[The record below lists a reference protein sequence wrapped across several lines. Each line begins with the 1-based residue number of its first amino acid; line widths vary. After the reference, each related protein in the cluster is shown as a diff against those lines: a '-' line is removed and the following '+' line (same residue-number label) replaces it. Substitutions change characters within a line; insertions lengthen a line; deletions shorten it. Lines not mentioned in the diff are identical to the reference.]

1 VKVLAS
7 CAVGLAS
14 LAVAW
19 AVLTSEQASPLPAVV
34 AAPQPPTAEET
45 AARQAV
51 ETYRQAMSASDQR
64 TLCALAAQAAEA
76 HRKAG
81 SAEGAAFWLQVSA
94 DRCAM
99 TG

>member
-1 VKVLAS
+1 MKVLAS

-14 LAVAW
+14 LAIAW
-19 AVLTSEQASPLPAVV
+19 AVLTSEQAPSAPRVL
-34 AAPQPPTAEET
+34 AAPQPPTAEEV

-51 ETYRQAMSASDQR
+51 EAYHQAMSSADQR
-64 TLCALAAQAAEA
+64 TLCDLAARAAEA

-81 SAEGAAFWLQVSA
+81 SAEGADFWSQVST
-94 DRCAM
+94 DRCSM